1 MFQLIGVICYGFAAI
16 DLFSFYAL
24 GYDITG
30 LWFSPWLAG
39 FVGSYLTRAAAK
51 N

>member
-30 LWFSPWLAG
+30 VSFSPVVAG
-39 FVGSYLTRAAAK
+39 FAGSMLVGVEQED
-51 N
+51 